1 MDTLIGRKEKNVWK
15 IFKCE
20 KKKKDEEQE
29 IKVMNKESTPRWKRG
44 GIKSGIQS
52 YVLQFI
58 GVFYQELPSNGLIN
72 FIPAYLIP
80 FARLKDS
87 SSDILL

>member
-1 MDTLIGRKEKNVWK
+1 MDGKGKNVWE
-15 IFKCE
+15 IFKC
-20 KKKKDEEQE
+20 KGKKDEEQK
-29 IKVMNKESTPRWKRG
+29 IKVMNKESTPRWRRG

-58 GVFYQELPSNGLIN
+58 GVFYQELPSNDMIN
-72 FIPAYLIP
+72 FIRSYLIP

-87 SSDILL
+87 SSNILL